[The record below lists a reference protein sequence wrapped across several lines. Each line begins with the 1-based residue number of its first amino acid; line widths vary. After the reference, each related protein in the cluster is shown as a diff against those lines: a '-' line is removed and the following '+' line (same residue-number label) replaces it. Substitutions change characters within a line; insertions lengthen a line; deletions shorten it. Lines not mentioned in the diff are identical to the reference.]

1 MVAPTYPSKRRRQ
14 QGTVR
19 QNIKIFL
26 SIFKKPLLAERELER
41 QEMVQRGFAFH
52 DFKGA

>member
-26 SIFKKPLLAERELER
+26 SIFKKPLLAERAR
-41 QEMVQRGFAFH
+41 KTG
-52 DFKGA
+52 DGPKGLCIS